1 MTNSETRFL
10 EETWFL
16 SLSNLMPYQI
26 TPFFP
31 GGFYHIY
38 NRGNNREPIFM
49 EHENYLFFLRQLRKY
64 FISDKIEIIAYCLMP
79 NHYHMLI
86 RLLADNVSG
95 VLQAFTLSY
104 VKAINKRYGRVGSL
118 FQGPFQSRHVD
129 KNEYLLHLSRY
140 IHANPVTAKL
150 VGKPEDWEFSS
161 YRDYV
166 GLRNES
172 FIRPE
177 FILEQ
182 YGVERYREFVEAY
195 QPTDTKSIQHL
206 LFDE

>member
-1 MTNSETRFL
+1 
-10 EETWFL
+10 
-16 SLSNLMPYQI
+16 MPYQI
-26 TPFFP
+26 TPFFA

-38 NRGNNREPIFM
+38 NRGNNREPIFI
-49 EHENYLFFLRQLRKY
+49 ERENYLFFMRQLRKY
-64 FISDKIEIIAYCLMP
+64 FTPDKVEIVAYCLMP
-79 NHYHMLI
+79 NHYHILI
-86 RLLADNVSG
+86 HLLADSPSEI
-95 VLQAFTLSY
+95 LQAFTLSY

-118 FQGPFQSRHVD
+118 FQGPFQSRYVD

-140 IHANPVTAKL
+140 IHANPVAASL
-150 VGKPEDWEFSS
+150 VRSPEDWEFSS

-177 FILEQ
+177 FILKQ
-182 YGVERYREFVEAY
+182 YGVERYREFAEAY
-195 QPTDTKSIQHL
+195 QPADTKSIRLL